1 MRLSQPSTGL
11 TDLLKPSRV
20 LWMLTELDATKK
32 LTLVCY
38 VSLLHSLGVSCVLAV
53 IGSLWYAGKEC
64 NLLRNAPKAHSHWW
78 NIQ

>member
-38 VSLLHSLGVSCVLAV
+38 VSLLHSLGVSCVLADWLIMV
-53 IGSLWYAGKEC
+53 RLK
-64 NLLRNAPKAHSHWW
+64 RV
-78 NIQ
+78 